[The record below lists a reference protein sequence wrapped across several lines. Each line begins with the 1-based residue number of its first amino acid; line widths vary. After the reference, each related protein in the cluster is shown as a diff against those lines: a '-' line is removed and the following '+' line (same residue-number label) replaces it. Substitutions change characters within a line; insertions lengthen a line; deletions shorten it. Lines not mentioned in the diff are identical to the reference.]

1 MTSVILRT
9 PDAYRSI
16 CFSLRRGTVMSKIKK
31 LSLAGIAFLTAGMA
45 MSATT
50 APVVSA
56 PAPPTVSAPDS
67 TLLSRTKALLDKPS
81 TWNNIPA
88 KVTLCL
94 FSPDGTKGRAYQ
106 YALENM
112 SQLPKYT
119 AMAKEIGI
127 DLTVTMTSPTSMRI
141 ELGSAKLKRKA
152 ATDVK
157 INMYTDER
165 IASEDFKAGQCDGVA
180 ISNLRARAYNPFVGS
195 LDAVGAVLSY
205 NQLTEAINI
214 LAKPEM
220 AKLMV
225 NQDIE
230 TVGIIPLGAAYVMV
244 TDRKI
249 NTIAKAAG
257 RKIAVL
263 DFDKSQANMVQKI
276 GAQPVSVDLSS
287 IGGKFNNHQVDILA
301 APALVF
307 QPLEL
312 YRGMTDEQGNASGAI
327 IKFPLLQVTGVMMM
341 HRGKFPD
348 GVGQLLREFTA
359 MQLAPAYQF
368 ILETESAIPVKYW
381 MDVPE
386 ADKPGYMNMLRNARL
401 EITKDGFYDKRMMQ
415 LLKKI
420 RCRIDPANYECTMND
435 E

>member
-1 MTSVILRT
+1 MNNNT
-9 PDAYRSI
+9 
-16 CFSLRRGTVMSKIKK
+16 FRRI
-31 LSLAGIAFLTAGMA
+31 AGIALLTAGA
-45 MSATT
+45 ANAT
-50 APVVSA
+50 V
-56 PAPPTVSAPDS
+56 PAPTLEAPS
-67 TLLSRTKALLDKPS
+67 SSLLSRTKALLDKPS
-81 TWNNIPA
+81 TWNNIPS

-94 FSPDGTKGRAYQ
+94 YSPDGTKGRAYQ
-106 YALENM
+106 YAMDNM

-119 AMAKEIGI
+119 AMAKDAGI
-127 DLTVTMTSPTSMRI
+127 DLNVSFTSPTTMRI
-141 ELGSAKLKRKA
+141 DMASIKLKRKSS
-152 ATDVK
+152 TEVK
-157 INMYTDER
+157 INLYTDER

-195 LDAVGAVLSY
+195 LDAVGAVLNY
-205 NQLTEAINI
+205 QQLTEAINM
-214 LAKPEM
+214 LARPEM
-220 AKLMV
+220 AKYMV

-230 TVGIIPLGAAYVMV
+230 TVGVIPLGAAYVMV

-257 RKIAVL
+257 KKVAVM

-276 GAQPVSVDLSS
+276 GAQPVSVDLTSVA
-287 IGGKFNNHQVDILA
+287 GKFNNGAVDILA
-301 APALVF
+301 MPALAF
-307 QPLEL
+307 EPMEL
-312 YRGMTDEQGNASGAI
+312 YRGMTDDKGNARGAI

-348 GVGQLLREFTA
+348 GVGQLVREFTA

-386 ADKPGYMNMLRNARL
+386 ADKPGYQNMLRTARL
-401 EITKDGFYDKRMMQ
+401 EVTKDGFYDKRMMS

-420 RCRIDPANYECTMND
+420 RCKLDPANYECSLTD